1 MASISLI
8 ADAIKTLRPGAVYT
22 LRGTTDSYTLDWT
35 DESQTEPT
43 SSEIEGAFNDAKW
56 NRVRVD
62 RNGRVAACDW
72 TAVDDNVL
80 SDSKRAEWQTYRQ
93 ALRDI
98 TSQGDPDNV
107 TWPEPPENESI
118 WN

>member
-43 SSEIEGAFNDAKW
+43 SSE
-56 NRVRVD
+56 
-62 RNGRVAACDW
+62 
-72 TAVDDNVL
+72 L
-80 SDSKRAEWQTYRQ
+80 S
-93 ALRDI
+93 LI
-98 TSQGDPDNV
+98 H
-107 TWPEPPENESI
+107 I
-118 WN
+118 